1 MSIYDRSD
9 YKRGGYSG
17 QRTGGY
23 NRGSF
28 QPKKPVHTFRDLE
41 VYQKAMDCAV
51 LVSKDISPKLVRLK
65 YPMLENM
72 VNCALSIPL
81 YIGEGHS
88 MRFDSFAAGIALL
101 EKAMAGCNKMIVY
114 LEQVKGLY
122 GIKLDG
128 GLLDDLIGRYV
139 EARSKM
145 FRLSKSWKKF
155 HQEFPEGKFA
165 APVPKL

>member
-1 MSIYDRSD
+1 MPY
-9 YKRGGYSG
+9 YQNKYSK
-17 QRTGGY
+17 
-23 NRGSF
+23 SF
-28 QPKKPVHTFRDLE
+28 TPKKPVHSFRDLE

-72 VNCALSIPL
+72 VNCTLSIPL

-155 HQEFPEGKFA
+155 HQEYPEGKFA
-165 APVPKL
+165 DKSAQAPRY

>member
-1 MSIYDRSD
+1 
-9 YKRGGYSG
+9 
-17 QRTGGY
+17 
-23 NRGSF
+23 
-28 QPKKPVHTFRDLE
+28 
-41 VYQKAMDCAV
+41 
-51 LVSKDISPKLVRLK
+51 
-65 YPMLENM
+65 M

-122 GIKLDG
+122 GSKLDG

-155 HQEFPEGKFA
+155 HQEYPEGKFGV
-165 APVPKL
+165 PVPKL